1 MKNDGMDI
9 FDEMDQ
15 MFDRLF
21 DRMSRNMN
29 AGMAPSYEYRIVF
42 RNGGDLAEDSA
53 PVPEIPVLPAT
64 EPVPEVH
71 RIGDEIKVIAELP
84 GAVPES
90 IRPEIRNSTLVI
102 DADNGTQQFHTF
114 AEIPPV
120 DAGSMETSFRNGV
133 LEVTL
138 KALPAPA
145 ADET

>member
-21 DRMSRNMN
+21 DRMSRNMV
-29 AGMAPSYEYRIVF
+29 AGMDPSYEYRIVF
-42 RNGGDLAEDSA
+42 RNGEPAEGFTETPAIS
-53 PVPEIPVLPAT
+53 PVPVT
-64 EPVPEVH
+64 EPVAEVH

-102 DADNGTQQFHTF
+102 DADNGTQQYHTF

-145 ADET
+145 ADGT